1 MKAYGLHG
9 SGFDALRLGEI
20 ADPPAPAAG
29 QVLVRMRA
37 ASVNFRDLMV
47 VNGVFGTRVPPGL
60 VPLSDGA
67 GEVVAIGAGVSR
79 TQPGDRVAITFYPYE
94 AEVRDPA
101 QAAAQGRGLAGH
113 GVLAGYSAVSEHD
126 VVRLPGHLDYE
137 HGATLPCAAVTAW
150 CALCAGG
157 QPLPGETVLVQG
169 SGGVSIFALQFARL
183 FGARVI
189 ALSSSEAK
197 LKRLRALGADA
208 VVDYVRNPE
217 WQDRVLALT
226 EGAGVERVIE
236 VGGAQTLARSI
247 SATRHGGRLSIVG
260 LLTGMPAIGADFFAR
275 GLHFDTIHVGRRQ
288 HFEQLLRA
296 MQHHATLPVFDRVF
310 DFADAVGALQHLAAH
325 RHFGKVVIRIE

>member
-9 SGFDALRLGEI
+9 SGLDALRLGEM
-20 ADPPAPAAG
+20 ADPLPPTRG

-37 ASVNFRDLMV
+37 ASLNFRDLMV
-47 VNGVFGTRVPPGL
+47 INGAFGSRVPPGL

-79 TQPGDRVAITFYPYE
+79 TQPGDRVAITFYPHE
-94 AEVRDPA
+94 AEALDPA
-101 QAAAQGRGLAGH
+101 LAAAHGRGLAGH
-113 GVLAGYSAVSEHD
+113 GVLAEYVTVSEHD
-126 VVRLPGHLDYE
+126 VVRLPAHLDYE

-150 CALCAGG
+150 RALCAGRP
-157 QPLPGETVLVQG
+157 PLPGEAVLVQG
-169 SGGVSIFALQFARL
+169 TGGVSIFALQFAKL

-189 ALSSSEAK
+189 AMSSSDAK
-197 LKRLRALGADA
+197 LERLRALGADQ

-217 WQDRVLALT
+217 WQDRVSALT
-226 EGAGVERVIE
+226 EGAGVERLVE

-247 SATRHGGRLSIVG
+247 RATRHGGRISIVG
-260 LLTGMPAIGADFFAR
+260 LLTGMPAISADFFAR

-296 MQHHATLPVFDRVF
+296 MQHHATLPVIDRTF
-310 DFADAVGALQHLAAH
+310 DFADAVEALQHLAAH
-325 RHFGKVVIRIE
+325 RHFGKVVIRIA